1 LPISKRVFSS
11 TKTSPGEAEAT
22 ACSTSSPATAP
33 TKVTGN
39 PPISSIFWA
48 TGASDRDGSA
58 PLGRPRWLHTA
69 VTAFA
74 SLRRRMAPSAIRIR
88 KSSATAPSSRG
99 TFKSDRTRTL
109 RSASETSSSVRYSA
123 ISSHSGSG
131 STLAPLTRSTQRP
144 GSTWLRVRPEPGR
157 LDLCDGPREALSPE
171 LADDPMSYLP
181 TTSAAWLRH
190 RDRPA
195 LGDYR
200 PEGGAQRREG
210 RGVTSPR
217 ASIVS
222 GGDRRGRRHGGDLIA
237 SGLLASDQA
246 RRDSSTW
253 ASANGSWAGHSAV
266 GSATSA

>member
-1 LPISKRVFSS
+1 
-11 TKTSPGEAEAT
+11 
-22 ACSTSSPATAP
+22 
-33 TKVTGN
+33 
-39 PPISSIFWA
+39 
-48 TGASDRDGSA
+48 
-58 PLGRPRWLHTA
+58 
-69 VTAFA
+69 
-74 SLRRRMAPSAIRIR
+74 
-88 KSSATAPSSRG
+88 
-99 TFKSDRTRTL
+99 
-109 RSASETSSSVRYSA
+109 SSVRYSA

-200 PEGGAQRREG
+200 PEGGAHRREG

-266 GSATSA
+266 GSATSARRIPQDPTIGPSKSIREWPGGTRSGPSWTTTVPGPSIPPHFWRAWMWASPSMPQVSPSWVIRLHTNTRRALEAMTTLARSGTNRAAISEVKSEPGPITIWSAPATASS